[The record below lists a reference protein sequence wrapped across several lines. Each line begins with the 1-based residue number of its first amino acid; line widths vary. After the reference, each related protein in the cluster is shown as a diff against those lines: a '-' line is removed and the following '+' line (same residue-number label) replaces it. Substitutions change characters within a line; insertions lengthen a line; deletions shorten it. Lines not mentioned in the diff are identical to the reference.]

1 MPKVN
6 IYLPDDL
13 YLRAKK
19 QALPL
24 SALAQRAIESALA
37 QNDLQAWIR
46 KLQDRP
52 RRVVEVDSAALLREV
67 RDEFGT

>member
-6 IYLPDDL
+6 VYLPDDL
-13 YLRAKK
+13 YRRAKE